1 MKKIN
6 CVLAF
11 IVIGAVGTLWHFV
24 YEWSGESP
32 IIGAIAPVNESVWE
46 HLKLLFFPALF
57 YFAVEFFL
65 CKELYENFIPASVIG
80 IFAGMLTITAFFYT
94 YTGVLGFD
102 SPILDVLSY
111 YLGLAVTLMIK
122 SRILKNKSFSSKTAM
137 YISLIFAAA
146 TAVLFGVWSFYP
158 PRLGIFIP
166 PAAV

>member
-6 CVLAF
+6 CFLAF
-11 IVIGAVGTLWHFV
+11 IIIGTVGTLWHFV
-24 YEWSGESP
+24 YNWSGESP
-32 IIGAIAPVNESVWE
+32 IVGAIAPVNESVWE

-65 CKELYENFIPASVIG
+65 CRERYENLIPAGVIG

-102 SPILDVLSY
+102 LPSLDIFSY
-111 YLGLAVTLMIK
+111 FLGLGVTLFVK
-122 SRILKNKSFSSKTAM
+122 SRILRKKSFSSKTAK
-137 YISLIFAAA
+137 YLSLILTAV

-166 PAAV
+166 PAV